1 MAKAG
6 SYFPTR
12 RTIIGMAV
20 LLCMTELHRT
30 TAYVRDL
37 SSSSNSSLSVARRHH
52 PKDGDYSRNLP
63 HHINHHARAG
73 RTSRSNYNNSG
84 GASSPGRSNND
95 LVRIGAN
102 SKPTNRY
109 GPGGKTQY
117 MYEHV
122 QSGSVMLPKGGRT
135 FLEPDQNKTLAY
147 TAKLDTTVHRQKPH
161 MHRNRQ
167 HRPWSHHTDR
177 STTGAKGRR
186 SHDPSVKSTVVNGL
200 CIKCPAEKTAIARKG
215 LDGVLIEPPMLTT
228 CRNQPISRDLY
239 ELETLFGT
247 KLNFILPHSNGGG
260 PFSFLAKIVNKRSGK
275 VVQTCDL
282 RYKVI
287 VKQCGKYY
295 PKNKDLKV
303 ACDLGNIWGSRCTFH
318 CRNEGY
324 LSRQNAFVECSE
336 EQTWQGEEP
345 YCMYNEVSDDYA
357 YDSDAP
363 PTPDC
368 TYLIPPNNGRFAC
381 EMKPSAATSA
391 NDLYVP
397 SGTVCRIKCNEHF
410 EIPAHLQPASVFHCE
425 EGRWNSTM
433 RHFCHK
439 PGATVSVGMH
449 RKRSYG

>member
-1 MAKAG
+1 
-6 SYFPTR
+6 
-12 RTIIGMAV
+12 MAV

-30 TAYVRDL
+30 TAYVRD
-37 SSSSNSSLSVARRHH
+37 SCSSSNLPTRRHH
-52 PKDGDYSRNLP
+52 PPNDGDYSRNLS
-63 HHINHHARAG
+63 HHINHHGRAG

-84 GASSPGRSNND
+84 GATSPGRSSND

-102 SKPTNRY
+102 SKPTDRY
-109 GPGGKTQY
+109 GTSKTQY
-117 MYEHV
+117 KYEHV
-122 QSGSVMLPKGGRT
+122 QTGSVMLPKGGRT
-135 FLEPDQNKTLAY
+135 FLEPDQNRTLAY
-147 TAKLDTTVHRQKPH
+147 TAKLDTTVYRQKPH

-167 HRPWSHHTDR
+167 HRQRHLDWSTAA
-177 STTGAKGRR
+177 TGRR
-186 SHDPSVKSTVVNGL
+186 FHDPSVKSTIVNGL

-303 ACDLGNIWGSRCTFH
+303 ACDLGNIWGSRCNFH
-318 CRNEGY
+318 CRNGGY

-345 YCMYNEVSDDYA
+345 HCMYNEVSNDYA

-363 PTPDC
+363 PTSDC

-381 EMKPSAATSA
+381 EMNPSAVSS

-397 SGTVCRIKCNEHF
+397 NGTVCRIKCNEHF
-410 EIPAHLQPASVFHCE
+410 EIPVQLQAASVFHCE

-433 RHFCHK
+433 KHFCHK
-439 PGATVSVGMH
+439 PGAVGMH

>member
-1 MAKAG
+1 MA
-6 SYFPTR
+6 
-12 RTIIGMAV
+12 RTVHLSSKRAIIGLTM
-20 LLCMTELHRT
+20 LLCLIELHRT
-30 TAYVRDL
+30 TAYVRDPSG
-37 SSSSNSSLSVARRHH
+37 SSTPATRRHH
-52 PKDGDYSRNLP
+52 SSDGDYSRNLS
-63 HHINHHARAG
+63 HHINHHGRAG
-73 RTSRSNYNNSG
+73 RTSRNSNNNVSG
-84 GASSPGRSNND
+84 GATNTGRSNND
-95 LVRIGAN
+95 LVRIGAT
-102 SKPTNRY
+102 KAANRY
-109 GPGGKTQY
+109 AGGSSKTQY
-117 MYEHV
+117 MYEHY
-122 QSGSVMLPKGGRT
+122 QSGSVMLPKGGRA
-135 FLEPDQNKTLAY
+135 FLEPDQNRTLAY
-147 TAKLDTTVHRQKPH
+147 TAKLDTTVYRQKPH
-161 MHRNRQ
+161 RSRNHRLR
-167 HRPWSHHTDR
+167 HPDWST
-177 STTGAKGRR
+177 AAAAGRR

-275 VVQTCDL
+275 VVQTCEL

-336 EQTWQGEEP
+336 DQSWEGEEP
-345 YCMYNEVSDDYA
+345 NCMYNDVSDDYA

-363 PTPDC
+363 PTTDC

-381 EMKPSAATSA
+381 EMNPSAASS
-391 NDLYVP
+391 NDLDVP

-410 EIPAHLQPASVFHCE
+410 EIPAHLEPASVFHCDG
-425 EGRWNSTM
+425 GRWNSTM

-439 PGATVSVGMH
+439 PGAVTVGMH
-449 RKRSYG
+449 RKRRYG

>member
-1 MAKAG
+1 MAKVTAR
-6 SYFPTR
+6 SASR
-12 RTIIGMAV
+12 RTIVAISV
-20 LLCMTELHRT
+20 LLCVTALHRT
-30 TAYVRDL
+30 TAYVRD
-37 SSSSNSSLSVARRHH
+37 SSGSGSPNTRRHH
-52 PKDGDYSRNLP
+52 PPSDGDYSRNLSY
-63 HHINHHARAG
+63 HINHHGRAG
-73 RTSRSNYNNSG
+73 RTSRSNYNNSSG
-84 GASSPGRSNND
+84 GAVSPGRGNND
-95 LVRIGAN
+95 LVRMSAN
-102 SKPTNRY
+102 SKSADRY
-109 GPGGKTQY
+109 GGAGKTQY
-117 MYEHV
+117 TYEHV

-135 FLEPDQNKTLAY
+135 FLEPNQNRTLAY
-147 TAKLDTTVHRQKPH
+147 TAKLDTTVYRQKPH
-161 MHRNRQ
+161 KNHHQRQ
-167 HRPWSHHTDR
+167 QHNDWSTV
-177 STTGAKGRR
+177 AVAGRR
-186 SHDPSVKSTVVNGL
+186 SHKPGFKSTTVNGL

-239 ELETLFGT
+239 ELETLFGS

-295 PKNKDLKV
+295 TKNKDLKV

-318 CRNEGY
+318 CRNGGY

-363 PTPDC
+363 PTSDC

-381 EMKPSAATSA
+381 EMKPIATSS

-397 SGTVCRIKCNEHF
+397 NGAVCRIKCNEHF
-410 EIPAHLQPASVFHCE
+410 EIPVHLQAASVFHCD

-439 PGATVSVGMH
+439 PGAVTVRMH